1 MNVSCVSR
9 IAGTRDNGEVT
20 CWCSTFRST
29 PTRQRYKQDH
39 CCKTNINT
47 EVSRDKYQDPR
58 TATLKTDM
66 VSATVF
72 LASLLAR
79 CRTMVKM
86 MYGSQ
91 RKPRASGDC
100 GAASRVEF
108 AADWFAEW
116 STGVGVTA
124 TAASAAKTVEPIE
137 AQFGNGLVGVH
148 AGATW
153 RIRMIGRCAAA
164 SAAITGRDSR
174 HRKTLTMSRDVSSE
188 RSAVARGP
196 LERSRAAAAGAEP
209 ITGPA
214 INRSA
219 AWSSRGGDALIVEDF
234 RQRPRSSGTPR
245 PPRETSSSTAL
256 NSDRSPWLWSALS
269 ALAEV
274 YAG

>member
-9 IAGTRDNGEVT
+9 IADTRDNGEVT

-58 TATLKTDM
+58 TATLKTDV

-72 LASLLAR
+72 LDSLLAR

-124 TAASAAKTVEPIE
+124 TAASAA
-137 AQFGNGLVGVH
+137 
-148 AGATW
+148 
-153 RIRMIGRCAAA
+153 
-164 SAAITGRDSR
+164 ITGRDSR

-196 LERSRAAAAGAEP
+196 LERSRAAAAAGAEP
-209 ITGPA
+209 ITGPV

-219 AWSSRGGDALIVEDF
+219 SWSSRGGDALIVEDF

-245 PPRETSSSTAL
+245 PPRETSSSTAQ